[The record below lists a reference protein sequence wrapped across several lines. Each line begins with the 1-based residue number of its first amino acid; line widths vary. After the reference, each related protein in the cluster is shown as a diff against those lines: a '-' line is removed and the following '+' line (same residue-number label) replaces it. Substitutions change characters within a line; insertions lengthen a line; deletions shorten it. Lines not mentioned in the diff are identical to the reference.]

1 MERSGVEV
9 SICGNDAWKVLAN
22 LLRAKKAARTFEKNR
37 SGGNEGG
44 RLHEQK
50 CVRVRTL
57 FKRFLSITNLFQDK
71 KRVRFRVC
79 VLYKR
84 KLNLCTHVDSYYH
97 LKQKLCEITF

>member
-57 FKRFLSITNLFQDK
+57 FEQFFFITNLFQDEK
-71 KRVRFRVC
+71 TSSLSRSRSV
-79 VLYKR
+79 
-84 KLNLCTHVDSYYH
+84 
-97 LKQKLCEITF
+97 